1 MPNMG
6 TKFATFGVK
15 NVIGMLWY
23 IIIGLMAGW
32 IANVIVNGSGS
43 GLIINLI
50 VGIIGGFL
58 GGWIVQA
65 MGWLPVGTFGTLL
78 TSVVGAIVLL
88 LIVSL
93 ISRRRNY

>member
-1 MPNMG
+1 
-6 TKFATFGVK
+6 
-15 NVIGMLWY
+15 
-23 IIIGLMAGW
+23 MAGW
-32 IANVIVNGSGS
+32 IDNVIVNGSGS

-65 MGWLPVGTFGTLL
+65 LGWLPVGTFGTLL

>member
-1 MPNMG
+1 
-6 TKFATFGVK
+6 
-15 NVIGMLWY
+15 MLWY

-50 VGIIGGFL
+50 VVIIGGFL

-65 MGWLPVGTFGTLL
+65 LGWLPVGTFGTLL